1 MSGDIVSWQSAFW
14 ALVPIALN
22 SIAQPCGKVQGYPS
36 RYAYLWKISPIV
48 CMFDAAYLTIELFS
62 AIIRKG
68 SLRRAA
74 QQIRDKRFSDSVPES
89 ERNSMDRLQENV
101 AFRIGAFFFGVIP
114 QTIKL
119 YSMRGIP
126 WTQVWGSMFFGSF
139 LVIET
144 ILLFLKRLPPSVASE
159 IVADKKECLVG
170 VVTVNTSFTLSAWA
184 LVKSISWQ
192 AHGISKT
199 GGTITLAIGA
209 ICAVSVHLGHVMLS
223 RRRPEQTLL
232 LASSFIAFATVIIL
246 WQQLP
251 TVLRPIQVL
260 AGMVY
265 TLVIHTLIWAILPT
279 ISGIGRPSSET
290 LVDEACQSQLGFGIY
305 FMLLHAV
312 AATCFYAFNYN
323 TSGTYKPPWS
333 NQLG

>member
-1 MSGDIVSWQSAFW
+1 MPGDNVSWQSAFW

-48 CMFDAAYLTIELFS
+48 CVFDAAYLTIELMS
-62 AIIRKG
+62 AIIKKG
-68 SLRRAA
+68 SLRRAT
-74 QQIRDKRFSDSVPES
+74 QQIRDKRFSDSVRES
-89 ERNSMDRLQENV
+89 ERNSMGRLQENV
-101 AFRIGAFFFGVIP
+101 AFRIGGFFFGVVP
-114 QTIKL
+114 QIIKL

-139 LVIET
+139 LVIEI
-144 ILLFLKRLPPSVASE
+144 ILLLLKRLSPSVSSE
-159 IVADKKECLVG
+159 MGTDKKECLVG
-170 VVTVNTSFTLSAWA
+170 VMTVNTSFTLSAWA

-192 AHGISKT
+192 AHGISNT
-199 GGTITLAIGA
+199 GGKITLVVW
-209 ICAVSVHLGHVMLS
+209 AVCTISVHLGHVLLS
-223 RRRPEQTLL
+223 RHRPEQTLL
-232 LASSFIAFATVIIL
+232 LVSSFIAFASVIIL

-251 TVLRPIQVL
+251 TLLRPVQVL

-265 TLVIHTLIWAILPT
+265 TLVIHGLIWVILPT
-279 ISGIGRPSSET
+279 VSRVGRPSSDT
-290 LVDEACQSQLGFGIY
+290 LVDEAYQSQLGFGIY
-305 FMLLHAV
+305 FLLLHGV
-312 AATCFYAFNYN
+312 AAVCFYAFNYD